1 MGWACTVL
9 EELIQEVHCEE
20 VRRRGQR
27 APPRPRSCQRTS
39 SISLGNSKVHVA
51 RVCRAAG
58 DELEGQMVVR
68 VRGVLEAVASFA
80 FYFHGVG
87 SPLDGML

>member
-1 MGWACTVL
+1 M
-9 EELIQEVHCEE
+9 
-20 VRRRGQR
+20 
-27 APPRPRSCQRTS
+27 
-39 SISLGNSKVHVA
+39 A
-51 RVCRAAG
+51 RVCRASG

-87 SPLDGML
+87 SPLERML